1 MYLLSVSAAKVM
13 PVSDQKAPEAKNI
26 RAVCSRLPK

>member
-13 PVSDQKAPEAKNI
+13 PVSDQNAPEAKNMS
-26 RAVCSRLPK
+26 AVSIRLPK